1 MNKKQRQP
9 QTCKTKL
16 CCKATAQLNTEIVDE
31 LMKDDKSLSEL
42 LENQK
47 ETDDKD
53 QENTES

>member
-1 MNKKQRQP
+1 MNKKQP
-9 QTCKTKL
+9 QKCESKM

-47 ETDDKD
+47 DEDDKN
-53 QENTES
+53 QENPES